1 MVSKQDTRLTLP
13 DGGLGQSMQ
22 VTAGVVALRKA
33 PQPDAEMT
41 SQLLHGE
48 ALILHHE
55 VGEFGLVQSRH
66 DRYTGWALMD
76 ALSAPVL
83 SPTHKLKALR
93 AYVYSEPSIKASP
106 HYLISMGA
114 RLVSEDRREGRFLKC
129 ARAGWVIEDQLSVID
144 DKQSDPAAVA
154 QTYLHTPYLWGARES
169 LGIDCSGL
177 VQQAFAACGVT
188 LPRDSDMQAAW
199 AGSPIA
205 GWQNEGALQRNDL
218 VFWQGHVGIMLDDS
232 RIIHANAYHMA
243 VAIEPLAQAVERI
256 APLYGQPVSAR
267 HIDLQAA
274 AIASPNWQETTDE

>member
-1 MVSKQDTRLTLP
+1 MVSIQDTRLTLP
-13 DGGLGQSMQ
+13 DGGLGQPMQ
-22 VTAGVVALRKA
+22 VTAGVVALRKS
-33 PQPDAEMT
+33 PQADAEMT

-55 VGEFGLVQSRH
+55 VGEFGLVQSQH
-66 DRYTGWALMD
+66 DRYTGWALMA

-93 AYVYSEPSIKASP
+93 AYVYPEPSVKASP
-106 HYLISMGA
+106 YYLISMGA
-114 RLVSEDRREGRFLKC
+114 RLVSEGQREGRFLKC
-129 ARAGWVIEDQLSVID
+129 ARAGWVVEDQLSAID

-177 VQQAFAACGVT
+177 VQQAFAASGVS

-205 GWQNEGALQRNDL
+205 DWQSKGALQRNDL
-218 VFWQGHVGIMLDDS
+218 VFWQGHVGIMLDS
-232 RIIHANAYHMA
+232 ERVIHANAHHMA
-243 VAIEPLAQAVERI
+243 VAIEPLEQAVERI
-256 APLYGQPVSAR
+256 SDLYGRPVAAR
-267 HIDLQAA
+267 RVDLKAA
-274 AIASPNWQETTDE
+274 AGPVPDWLI